1 MALGTKEMSE
11 EPIAWIVPC
20 FNEAA
25 RLDKA
30 GFLALAD
37 QEATS
42 IVFVDDGSTDS
53 TLSRLREIEAERPDR
68 ISVLA
73 LPRNRGKAEAI
84 RQGILHTLDGSFD
97 AVGFADADLATPPAE
112 LRRLAELIRIGD
124 HDVVFG
130 SRVQLL
136 GRTIQRR
143 HLRHYVGRVFAT
155 CASLALGLAVY
166 DTQCGAKLFRR
177 SEALRAAMTTPFKSR
192 WAFDVE
198 LLGRLLRPSDGTSGI
213 ALERIWEEPLRA
225 WTDVD
230 GSKLSAVAGLRA
242 ALDLASIAWALRRR

>member
-1 MALGTKEMSE
+1 MSANA
-11 EPIAWIVPC
+11 IAWVVPC
-20 FNEAA
+20 FNEAG
-25 RLDKA
+25 RLDKGA
-30 GFLALAD
+30 LLALAD
-37 QEATS
+37 QPAMS
-42 IVFVDDGSTDS
+42 IVFVDDGSTDA
-53 TLSRLREIEAERPDR
+53 TLPRLREMEAERPDR

-73 LPRNRGKAEAI
+73 LPDNRGKAEAI
-84 RQGILHTLDGSFD
+84 RQGILRTLEGSAD

-112 LRRLAELIRIGD
+112 LLRLADLIRTGE

-155 CASLALGLAVY
+155 CASLALGLPVY

-177 SEALRAAMTTPFKSR
+177 SETLRAAMATPFKSR

-198 LLGRLLRPSDGTSGI
+198 LLGRLVRPGRGATGM
-213 ALERIWEEPLRA
+213 ALDRIWEEPLRA

-230 GSKLSAVAGLRA
+230 GSKVSAAAGLRA
-242 ALDLASIAWALRRR
+242 TFDLVSIAWALRRR

>member
-1 MALGTKEMSE
+1 MSAP
-11 EPIAWIVPC
+11 PIAWVVPC

-25 RLDKA
+25 RLDQA
-30 GFLALAD
+30 ALLALAD
-37 QEATS
+37 QTATS
-42 IVFVDDGSTDS
+42 VVFVDDGSKDS
-53 TLSRLREIEAERPDR
+53 TLPCLRAIQAERPDR

-84 RQGILHTLDGSFD
+84 RQGVLSALEGPAY
-97 AVGFADADLATPPAE
+97 AVGFADADLATPTAE
-112 LRRLAELIRIGD
+112 LQRLAELIRTGD

-136 GRTIQRR
+136 GRTIARR

-155 CASLALGLAVY
+155 CASLALGLPVY

-177 SEALRAAMTTPFKSR
+177 GEALRAAMATPFSSR

-198 LLGRLLRPSDGTSGI
+198 LFGRLLRPGQGATGV
-213 ALERIWEEPLRA
+213 AVERIWEEPLRA
-225 WTDVD
+225 WTDVE
-230 GSKLSAVAGLRA
+230 GSKLGAVAGLRA
-242 ALDLASIAWALRRR
+242 VLDLVSIAWAIRRHDSTR